1 MNKTELEPA
10 NTNRVPVVFL
20 FYTDKYSGWVHVPW
34 ETFHRLGC
42 DTKNL
47 SWWSRADEGGAYLEE
62 LIDYP
67 AFEAIFLAKTNER
80 IVFYDI
86 LGEGEDVRMKACGR
100 GFARPPRLTL
110 VS

>member
-1 MNKTELEPA
+1 MEAA

-34 ETFHRLGC
+34 ETMNRLNY

-47 SWWSRADEGGAYLEE
+47 SWWSRADASGAYLEE

-67 AFEAIFLAKTNER
+67 AFEATFLAKTNEY
-80 IVFYDI
+80 IVFLDI
-86 LGEGEDVRMKACGR
+86 HGEGEDVRMKACGK